1 MPPLPRI
8 VVTGASGFVGRRL
21 VQRLRATHQV
31 IALDRRV
38 SADAPEH
45 PNVHWLQLDLA
56 DRDAVLE
63 SFGEIAAGG
72 GAHALVH
79 LAAYYDFTG
88 EAHPEYQRT
97 NVDAL
102 RHVLDASRGLALSRF
117 VFASSVAAHR
127 VTRAGVPVNEDS
139 PPDGDH
145 VYARTKAEGEA
156 MVRGVAKYFPSTI
169 VRFAAMFS
177 DWCEYPPLYVF
188 LDTWL
193 SERWNA
199 RVLGGRGESA
209 IPFLHV
215 RDGAGLVERVLQRG
229 VALDPGE
236 IVIASP
242 DGATTHNAL
251 FEAATRYQLG
261 VARAPLHVP
270 RALAGPGMWARDALR
285 RMLGDR
291 PFERPWMAAYID
303 RKLVVDARR
312 TRERT
317 GWAPHP
323 RLDVLARIPFMLEN
337 RKTDPLQWLR
347 VNREAMEHLA
357 LRPNLEVFRL
367 LHRHE
372 AALGEALD
380 LALER
385 ADGPPDLARH
395 RALSADERHW
405 HRRLVLGSLLNAV
418 RTGEKV
424 PFMARCRELAGRRLA
439 QGFTGPEV
447 IASLR
452 ELERVVVERVRAE
465 AHAAHLDAAVRDYV
479 SMTVAFGIDQVQE
492 VFEDAEPGRPTGPS
506 AG

>member
-1 MPPLPRI
+1 MHDG
-8 VVTGASGFVGRRL
+8 VAM
-21 VQRLRATHQV
+21 
-31 IALDRRV
+31 DRRV
-38 SADAPEH
+38 GADVAEH
-45 PNVHWLQLDLA
+45 PHVSWVQIDLA
-56 DRDAVLE
+56 DRDAVIE
-63 SFGEIAAGG
+63 AFGELAAQG
-72 GAHALVH
+72 GAHAMVH

-88 EAHPEYQRT
+88 EEHPEYQRT

-102 RHVLDASRGLALSRF
+102 RHVLDAARGLSLERF

-127 VTRAGVPVNEDS
+127 VTPHGTPVNEDS

-156 MVRGVAKYFPSTI
+156 MVRGLAKWFPSTI

-199 RVLGGRGESA
+199 RLLGGRGESA

-215 RDGAGLVERVLQRG
+215 RDGAGLVERALQRSD
-229 VALDPGE
+229 VLAPGE
-236 IVIASP
+236 VLIAGP

-251 FEAATRYQLG
+251 FEAATRWHHG
-261 VARAPLHVP
+261 APRTPVHVP
-270 RALAGPGMWARDALR
+270 RVLAGPGMWARDAVR
-285 RMLGDR
+285 RVLGDR

-303 RKLVVDARR
+303 QKLVVDARR
-312 TRERT
+312 TRERL

-323 RLDVLARIPFMLEN
+323 RLDILARIPFMLEN

-380 LALER
+380 RALDR
-385 ADGPPDLARH
+385 ADGPPELARH

-424 PFMARCRELAGRRLA
+424 PFMARCRELAERRLA
-439 QGFTGPEV
+439 QGFTVAEV
-447 IASLR
+447 IAGLR
-452 ELERVVVERVRAE
+452 ELERVVTERVRAE
-465 AHAAHLDAAVRDYV
+465 AHAAHLDGALHDYV
-479 SMTVAFGIDQVQE
+479 SATVEFGIDQVQE
-492 VFEDAEPGRPTGPS
+492 VWEDAEPGAR
-506 AG
+506 A